1 MVPATFCAGIT
12 LPLITRTLV
21 LGGLGERA
29 IGTVYS
35 VNTLG
40 SILGV
45 AVAALVLMPLVGLKS
60 LLTIGALL
68 LTAVVVAWLTGAL
81 WLFSVAGLHL

>member
-1 MVPATFCAGIT
+1 MLVMIPATFCAGIT

-29 IGTVYS
+29 IGTVYA

-40 SILGV
+40 SIIGV
-45 AVAALVLMPLVGLKS
+45 SIAALVLMPHGWDSRPCSPSAPWSTWRSASSSSS
-60 LLTIGALL
+60 LRPD
-68 LTAVVVAWLTGAL
+68 
-81 WLFSVAGLHL
+81 